1 MHTPAHAH
9 TTLLQVHVPRVQGVG
24 VEYLVMAATPDA
36 DPPPPPS
43 SVTLQMPVSAVAVGN
58 CRWL

>member
-36 DPPPPPS
+36 DPPPPLP
-43 SVTLQMPVSAVAVGN
+43 P
-58 CRWL
+58 